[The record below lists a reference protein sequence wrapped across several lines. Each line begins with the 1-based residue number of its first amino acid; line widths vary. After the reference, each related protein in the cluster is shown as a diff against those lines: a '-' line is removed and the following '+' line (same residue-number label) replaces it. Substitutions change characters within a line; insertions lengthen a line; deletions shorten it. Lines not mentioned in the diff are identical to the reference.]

1 MVFHGTKLI
10 LVGTLSIIGLYAAAV
25 LAAVAVIFT
34 LVERMVRLL
43 QENSGRVIAIVGIV
57 LLFLAAYAGTGLW
70 LQKSGRISTISWGG
84 PPTIPLCRTNA
95 NRIGYGSDLSPRGP
109 CPAL

>member
-1 MVFHGTKLI
+1 MDELI

-34 LVERMVRLL
+34 LVEMYSAAAAGD
-43 QENSGRVIAIVGIV
+43 SGRVIAIVGIV

-70 LQKSGRISTISWGG
+70 LQKSGRI
-84 PPTIPLCRTNA
+84 
-95 NRIGYGSDLSPRGP
+95 
-109 CPAL
+109 

>member
-1 MVFHGTKLI
+1 MDELI

-34 LVERMVRLL
+34 LVELYGAAAAGD
-43 QENSGRVIAIVGIV
+43 SGRVIAIVGIV

-70 LQKSGRISTISWGG
+70 LQKSGRI
-84 PPTIPLCRTNA
+84 
-95 NRIGYGSDLSPRGP
+95 
-109 CPAL
+109 

>member
-1 MVFHGTKLI
+1 MDDLI

-34 LVERMVRLL
+34 LVELYGAAAAGD
-43 QENSGRVIAIVGIV
+43 SGRVIAIVGIV

-70 LQKSGRISTISWGG
+70 LQKSGRI
-84 PPTIPLCRTNA
+84 
-95 NRIGYGSDLSPRGP
+95 
-109 CPAL
+109 